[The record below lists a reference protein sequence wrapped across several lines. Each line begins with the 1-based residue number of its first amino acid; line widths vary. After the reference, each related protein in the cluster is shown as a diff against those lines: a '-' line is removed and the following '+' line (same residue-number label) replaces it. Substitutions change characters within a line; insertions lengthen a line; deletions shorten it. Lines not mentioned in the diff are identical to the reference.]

1 MIRARK
7 EWYRPAVDFEGA
19 DLDQYIDWVNKYTAR
34 NGYNWRF
41 SKKSRRKE
49 PTSGRNRG
57 LARGSLSKREG
68 QMDEAYV
75 AFIDWE
81 NDQARSSR

>member
-1 MIRARK
+1 MTRPRK

-19 DLDQYIDWVNKYTAR
+19 DLDQYIDWVNKYAMR
-34 NGYNWRF
+34 NGYLWRF

-49 PTSGRNRG
+49 PIAGRLRG
-57 LARGSLSKREG
+57 LKRGSLSKREG

-75 AFIDWE
+75 AYIDWE
-81 NDQARSSR
+81 NRQ